1 MKHLKIVLF
10 TILATTAVIA
20 SAQQGKI
27 AYINSQELLS
37 LLPEAKDANAK
48 LSAYAKEFEAQ
59 YQAYGQEYQT
69 LINDIQNN
77 PGLTE
82 VAREAKVQDA
92 IMLEQRIQ
100 QFEQDSQT
108 KLDNKKGELFQPIIT
123 STTEL
128 IKTVAK
134 ENGYTYVIDNS
145 LSVLIMAPDGDNI
158 LPLVKKKL
166 NIQ

>member
-1 MKHLKIVLF
+1 MKHLRIVLF
-10 TILATTAVIA
+10 TILATTAVLA

-37 LLPEAKDANAK
+37 LLPEAKVANAK
-48 LSAYAKEFEAQ
+48 LTAYAKEFETQ
-59 YQAYGQEYQT
+59 YQAYGQEYQN
-69 LINDIQNN
+69 LVNEIQNN
-77 PGLTE
+77 PALTE

-92 IMLEQRIQ
+92 VMLEQRIQ

-108 KLDNKKGELFQPIIT
+108 KLDNKKSELFQPIIT
-123 STTEL
+123 ATTET

-145 LSVLIMAPDGDNI
+145 LSVLIMAPEGDDI

-166 NIQ
+166 NIL